1 MRGNIIFWKFS
12 NRKGRNRNEGEE
24 ERRMKM
30 IVGVFL
36 KIWGKKQQCS
46 IFLSCHGQ
54 TPNIHVLYEYLGN
67 CPFNILI
74 KITLP

>member
-36 KIWGKKQQCS
+36 KIWG
-46 IFLSCHGQ
+46 
-54 TPNIHVLYEYLGN
+54 E
-67 CPFNILI
+67 
-74 KITLP
+74 KITVFYISVLSWANS